1 MDVDETPIP
10 SSLPPSDAVEPEP
23 ELEPELEPEP
33 EPEPEPESPMNEDYT
48 DADDTQTQNIQ
59 SRHGSQEEDKDPL
72 DIISLFSRSPSST
85 RSNVPVVNGL
95 PSTSDQVDADADD
108 EGELGIEKED
118 SLEPPSQAAI
128 VGTSQ
133 EVKDDSPSPSPS
145 PQTPLPTEDIL
156 VSPSQLLNSPT
167 VSSKPPPA
175 PVIVR
180 ISSSQQEH
188 QPSYSFVEDSPPP
201 VQVRVPPPSPPSRI
215 KAATRYTLPPVSAL
229 PLELQKKGKPPK
241 LRKRDRDKER
251 SGSDGGKKE
260 EWTPLG
266 MARWAAVLRAN
277 PVFKRVSRASK
288 CVSTRDWNV
297 SIVEIGWDLSTN
309 Q

>member
-1 MDVDETPIP
+1 
-10 SSLPPSDAVEPEP
+10 
-23 ELEPELEPEP
+23 
-33 EPEPEPESPMNEDYT
+33 MNEDYT

-85 RSNVPVVNGL
+85 RSDVPVVNGL

-201 VQVRVPPPSPPSRI
+201 VQVRVPPPSPPSPYKSCNSLYASPCI
-215 KAATRYTLPPVSAL
+215 CITA
-229 PLELQKKGKPPK
+229 G
-241 LRKRDRDKER
+241 
-251 SGSDGGKKE
+251 
-260 EWTPLG
+260 
-266 MARWAAVLRAN
+266 
-277 PVFKRVSRASK
+277 ASK
-288 CVSTRDWNV
+288 EGQAAKVTKAR
-297 SIVEIGWDLSTN
+297 
-309 Q
+309 